1 VAVLGCSFICS
12 LRRQFAKIFDESDFL
27 YTQTATP
34 IVIWGSERSLF
45 NHEVALMV
53 DRLLVTRCKQGSRD
67 ALRRIYEK
75 YRDGLLI
82 LAIAL
87 SHDVGLAEDAV
98 HDVFVAFAQNI
109 ASFELTGSLKAY
121 LAKCVANRVRDLMR
135 TNRGR
140 AKALNPE
147 QACAAAQDL
156 NEPSRLITCNEE
168 LRLLS
173 SALAEL
179 PYEQREVIALH
190 IYGQMRFVAIAKSL
204 GISVNTV
211 KGRYRYGIQKM
222 RSILNGE
229 IQK

>member
-1 VAVLGCSFICS
+1 
-12 LRRQFAKIFDESDFL
+12 
-27 YTQTATP
+27 
-34 IVIWGSERSLF
+34 
-45 NHEVALMV
+45 
-53 DRLLVTRCKQGSRD
+53 
-67 ALRRIYEK
+67 
-75 YRDGLLI
+75 LI

-98 HDVFVAFAQNI
+98 HDVFVTFAQDI
-109 ASFELTGSLKAY
+109 GSFELTGSLKAY

-135 TNRGR
+135 TNRSR
-140 AKALNPE
+140 AKAFGPE
-147 QACAAAQDL
+147 QACSVEQDL
-156 NEPSRLITCNEE
+156 GEPSLLLACNEE

-190 IYGQMRFVAIAKSL
+190 IHGQMRFRVIAQSL

-211 KGRYRYGIQKM
+211 KGRYRYGIKKM

-229 IQK
+229 T

>member
-1 VAVLGCSFICS
+1 MVDS
-12 LRRQFAKIFDESDFL
+12 LR
-27 YTQTATP
+27 
-34 IVIWGSERSLF
+34 
-45 NHEVALMV
+45 M
-53 DRLLVTRCKQGSRD
+53 TRRKQGSRD

-75 YRDGLLI
+75 YRDSLLI

-87 SHDVGLAEDAV
+87 SHDVNVAEDAV
-98 HDVFVAFAQNI
+98 HDVFVAFAENF

-135 TNRGR
+135 KKQSQPLG
-140 AKALNPE
+140 PE
-147 QACAAAQDL
+147 QAYSAPL
-156 NEPSRLITCNEE
+156 ELSEPSRLIVCNEE

-179 PYEQREVIALH
+179 PDEQREVIVLH
-190 IYGQMRFVAIAKSL
+190 IHGQMRFRIIAKSL

-211 KGRYRYGIQKM
+211 KGRYRYGIRKL

-229 IQK
+229 I

>member
-1 VAVLGCSFICS
+1 MPDNRYKSSG
-12 LRRQFAKIFDESDFL
+12 
-27 YTQTATP
+27 
-34 IVIWGSERSLF
+34 RSLL
-45 NHEVALMV
+45 NREVALIV
-53 DRLLVTRCKQGSRD
+53 DKLLVNRCKDGSRD

-75 YRDGLLI
+75 YRDDLLI

-98 HDVFVAFAQNI
+98 HDVFVAFAQNV
-109 ASFELTGSLKAY
+109 ASFELTGSLNAY

-135 TNRGR
+135 TNRSR
-140 AKALNPE
+140 ARVLSPE
-147 QACAAAQDL
+147 QVCSVEQDV
-156 NEPSRLITCNEE
+156 NEPSRIVTCNEKLE
-168 LRLLS
+168 MLS

-190 IYGQMRFVAIAKSL
+190 IHGKMRFRVIAQSL

-211 KGRYRYGIQKM
+211 KGRYRYGIRKL

-229 IQK
+229 ILK

>member
-1 VAVLGCSFICS
+1 M
-12 LRRQFAKIFDESDFL
+12 
-27 YTQTATP
+27 
-34 IVIWGSERSLF
+34 IV
-45 NHEVALMV
+45 
-53 DRLLVTRCKQGSRD
+53 DKLLVIRCKEGSRD

-75 YRDGLLI
+75 YRDDLLI

-98 HDVFVAFAQNI
+98 HDVFVAFAQNV
-109 ASFELTGSLKAY
+109 ASFELTGSLNAY

-135 TNRGR
+135 TNRSR
-140 AKALNPE
+140 AKVLSPE
-147 QACAAAQDL
+147 QAFSVEQDV
-156 NEPSRLITCNEE
+156 NEPSRIVTCNEE
-168 LRLLS
+168 LELLS

-190 IYGQMRFVAIAKSL
+190 IHGKMRFRVIAQSL

-211 KGRYRYGIQKM
+211 KGRYRYGIRKL

-229 IQK
+229 ILK